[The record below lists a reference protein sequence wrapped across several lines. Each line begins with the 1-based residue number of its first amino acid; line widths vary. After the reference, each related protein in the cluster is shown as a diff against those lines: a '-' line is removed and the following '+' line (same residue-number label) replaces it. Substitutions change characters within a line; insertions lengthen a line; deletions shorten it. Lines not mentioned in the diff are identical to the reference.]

1 MRLVLEQ
8 VDANFV
14 DFLVVGAAKSGTTA
28 LHHYL
33 KQHPRIFLPE
43 VKELHF
49 WEQNRNPNRAI
60 RRFSRPFTVPTS
72 LLAYLSWFDAA
83 ADGQVVGEVCPSYLF
98 YHDLTIASLR
108 DFHPAWERVKIVIIL
123 RDPIDRIFSQ
133 YRHALRW
140 GIDPEN
146 LDLAASIRKEPLR
159 KDNLELTCGLQ
170 YLGMSMYYA
179 QVKAFLDS
187 FEHVKIYLYRDLRD
201 DAPGLLAD
209 LFRFLGVDE
218 GPAAV
223 IDTSR
228 RVNATKG
235 RVVPRSATHQRLYE
249 TATSVGAAFP
259 GWIRRAGKSVVRSAL
274 LRPLDSAPGPELNEI
289 VESLRDQLRP
299 DVEALSDLIG
309 RDLSHW
315 LAKDYLARGRA

>member
-1 MRLVLEQ
+1 MKLGLEQ
-8 VDANFV
+8 LNANFV

-28 LHHYL
+28 LHRYL
-33 KQHPRIFLPE
+33 GQHPRIFLPE

-60 RRFSRPFTVPTS
+60 RRFSRPYTVPTT
-72 LLAYLSWFDAA
+72 LLGYLSWFDSAA
-83 ADGQVVGEVCPSYLF
+83 EGQVVGEVCPSYLF

-108 DFHPAWERVKIVIIL
+108 DYHPAWERVKIVIIL

-133 YRHALRW
+133 YRHVRRK

-146 LDLAASIRKEPLR
+146 LDLAASIRREPLR
-159 KDNLELTCGLQ
+159 RDCLEVTCGLQ

-187 FEHVKIYLYRDLRD
+187 FDDVRVYLYQDLRD

-218 GPAAV
+218 GPATA
-223 IDTSR
+223 IDTTR
-228 RVNATKG
+228 RVNVTKG
-235 RVVPRSATHQRLYE
+235 RAVPRSAFHRRLYE
-249 TATSVGAAFP
+249 TATSVGEALP
-259 GWIRRAGKSVVRSAL
+259 GWMRRTGKSAVRSAL
-274 LRPLDSAPGPELNEI
+274 LRPLEPAMGAEVHET
-289 VESLRDQLRP
+289 VEWLKDQLRP
-299 DVEALSDLIG
+299 DVEALSAMIG
-309 RDLSHW
+309 RDLSQW
-315 LAKDYLARGRA
+315 LSKDYLSPNKA